1 MINKNFD
8 IDFAIQLAI
17 LHDTL
22 EDTETTLKEL
32 ETVFGT
38 KVALGVQALTK
49 NKNFTSKRER
59 LLDSLNRINE
69 LEKEVGIVKLADRIT
84 NLQKPPNHW
93 DKAKIQNYLNEAIII
108 NQKLDNKNPYLNNRP
123 LFKINEYKKYTE
135 E

>member
-108 NQKLDNKNPYLNNRP
+108 NQKLDNKNPYLNNRL